1 MDAKEIQEKIDILQK
16 EVSTVIKGKDEVIRK
31 VIMAIL
37 ASGHVLLRN
46 VLLYRKRFPDR
57 PPCSMVCRVS
67 ISAYSVWEHAEG
79 SVADRLGA
87 YLKRELPGVLF

>member
-37 ASGHVLLRN
+37 ASGHVLLED
-46 VLLYRKRFPDR
+46 VPGLGKTTLAKAF
-57 PPCSMVCRVS
+57 SKALGRV
-67 ISAYSVWEHAEG
+67 I
-79 SVADRLGA
+79 L
-87 YLKRELPGVLF
+87 

>member
-37 ASGHVLLRN
+37 ASGHVLLED
-46 VLLYRKRFPDR
+46 VPGLGKTTH
-57 PPCSMVCRVS
+57 CES
-67 ISAYSVWEHAEG
+67 IFQSTWICKQTNSVYTGYDAE
-79 SVADRLGA
+79 
-87 YLKRELPGVLF
+87 

>member
-37 ASGHVLLRN
+37 ASGHVLLEDVPGLGKTTLAKAFSKALGFANKLIQFTPDTIMSRQM
-46 VLLYRKRFPDR
+46 LLN
-57 PPCSMVCRVS
+57 M
-67 ISAYSVWEHAEG
+67 
-79 SVADRLGA
+79 L
-87 YLKRELPGVLF
+87 REQQ

>member
-37 ASGHVLLRN
+37 ASGHVLLED
-46 VLLYRKRFPDR
+46 VP
-57 PPCSMVCRVS
+57 
-67 ISAYSVWEHAEG
+67 G
-79 SVADRLGA
+79 LGKTTLA
-87 YLKRELPGVLF
+87 KAFVPTPKC

>member
-37 ASGHVLLRN
+37 ASGHVLLED
-46 VLLYRKRFPDR
+46 VP
-57 PPCSMVCRVS
+57 
-67 ISAYSVWEHAEG
+67 G
-79 SVADRLGA
+79 LGKTTLA
-87 YLKRELPGVLF
+87 KAFDVTPKC

>member
-37 ASGHVLLRN
+37 ASGHVLLED
-46 VLLYRKRFPDR
+46 VP
-57 PPCSMVCRVS
+57 
-67 ISAYSVWEHAEG
+67 G
-79 SVADRLGA
+79 LGNTTLA
-87 YLKRELPGVLF
+87 KAFSKAL

>member
-37 ASGHVLLRN
+37 ASGHVLLED
-46 VLLYRKRFPDR
+46 VP
-57 PPCSMVCRVS
+57 
-67 ISAYSVWEHAEG
+67 G
-79 SVADRLGA
+79 LGKTKLA
-87 YLKRELPGVLF
+87 KAFSKAL

>member
-37 ASGHVLLRN
+37 ASGHVLLED
-46 VLLYRKRFPDR
+46 VP
-57 PPCSMVCRVS
+57 
-67 ISAYSVWEHAEG
+67 G
-79 SVADRLGA
+79 LGKTTLA
-87 YLKRELPGVLF
+87 KAFSKAL

>member
-37 ASGHVLLRN
+37 ASGHVLLEDVQSTWICKQTN
-46 VLLYRKRFPDR
+46 
-57 PPCSMVCRVS
+57 
-67 ISAYSVWEHAEG
+67 SVYTGYDAE
-79 SVADRLGA
+79 
-87 YLKRELPGVLF
+87 

>member
-37 ASGHVLLRN
+37 ASGHVLLEDVPGLGKTTLAKAFSKALGFACQFIMSRQM
-46 VLLYRKRFPDR
+46 LLN
-57 PPCSMVCRVS
+57 M
-67 ISAYSVWEHAEG
+67 
-79 SVADRLGA
+79 L
-87 YLKRELPGVLF
+87 REQQ

>member
-37 ASGHVLLRN
+37 ASGHVLLEDVPGLGKQR
-46 VLLYRKRFPDR
+46 LRKHFPKHLDLQTNEFSLHR
-57 PPCSMVCRVS
+57 IRCRV
-67 ISAYSVWEHAEG
+67 I
-79 SVADRLGA
+79 L
-87 YLKRELPGVLF
+87 

>member
-37 ASGHVLLRN
+37 ASGHVLLEDVPGLGKTTLAKAFSKQTN
-46 VLLYRKRFPDR
+46 
-57 PPCSMVCRVS
+57 
-67 ISAYSVWEHAEG
+67 SVYTGYDAE
-79 SVADRLGA
+79 
-87 YLKRELPGVLF
+87 

>member
-1 MDAKEIQEKIDILQK
+1 M
-16 EVSTVIKGKDEVIRK
+16 
-31 VIMAIL
+31 
-37 ASGHVLLRN
+37 LLRN

>member
-37 ASGHVLLRN
+37 AVL
-46 VLLYRKRFPDR
+46 
-57 PPCSMVCRVS
+57 
-67 ISAYSVWEHAEG
+67 
-79 SVADRLGA
+79 
-87 YLKRELPGVLF
+87 

>member
-37 ASGHVLLRN
+37 ASGHVLLED
-46 VLLYRKRFPDR
+46 V
-57 PPCSMVCRVS
+57 
-67 ISAYSVWEHAEG
+67 
-79 SVADRLGA
+79 
-87 YLKRELPGVLF
+87 PGL

>member
-37 ASGHVLLRN
+37 ASGHVLLED
-46 VLLYRKRFPDR
+46 VP
-57 PPCSMVCRVS
+57 
-67 ISAYSVWEHAEG
+67 G
-79 SVADRLGA
+79 LGKTTLA
-87 YLKRELPGVLF
+87 KAFCK

>member
-37 ASGHVLLRN
+37 ASAVTSRKKVLFFSLCCWKMFRGLEKQRLR
-46 VLLYRKRFPDR
+46 KHFPKHLDLQTNESSLHR
-57 PPCSMVCRVS
+57 IRCRV
-67 ISAYSVWEHAEG
+67 I
-79 SVADRLGA
+79 L
-87 YLKRELPGVLF
+87 

>member
-1 MDAKEIQEKIDILQK
+1 
-16 EVSTVIKGKDEVIRK
+16 
-31 VIMAIL
+31 
-37 ASGHVLLRN
+37 
-46 VLLYRKRFPDR
+46 
-57 PPCSMVCRVS
+57 VS